1 MDMNNKRKM
10 MNVHVKRIY
19 APVENEDGCRIL
31 VDRLWPRGISKME
44 ARLDPWFREVAPNP
58 GLRQWFGHKPEQ
70 FADFR
75 LQYVRALAED
85 PVRRDKI
92 EQLRQLAKQGTI
104 TLLYSA
110 KDERHNHA
118 LVFCGTSWK
127 SYFLFR
133 VNQEGIL
140 L

>member
-1 MDMNNKRKM
+1 MNNKRKM

-75 LQYVRALAED
+75 LQYVRALAEER
-85 PVRRDKI
+85 PGAP
-92 EQLRQLAKQGTI
+92 RQDRTVAAIGQTRNDHTFIFGKGRK
-104 TLLYSA
+104 A
-110 KDERHNHA
+110 
-118 LVFCGTSWK
+118 
-127 SYFLFR
+127 
-133 VNQEGIL
+133 
-140 L
+140 